1 MKQKYIIDTFKGVSF
16 LVILLMIAAYDQ
28 WDNSTAWVYL
38 GLHGAYGIL
47 WVLKSRIFPD
57 KSWEQEVGMV
67 WGVLTAFGL
76 IAYWVAPWM
85 LISRGVECPP
95 WYLGMCVGM
104 NVFGVFLHFVTDMQ
118 KFTSLQLQPEKLITT
133 GMMSRVR
140 NLNYFGEFLIY
151 LSLALLALH
160 WVPLVILALFI
171 LVYWLPNM
179 RRKDQSLSRYSNFK
193 DYQDRTKFFIPFLL

>member
-95 WYLGMCVGM
+95 WYLAMCVGM
-104 NVFGVFLHFVTDMQ
+104 NVFGVLSHFVT
-118 KFTSLQLQPEKLITT
+118 TLI
-133 GMMSRVR
+133 
-140 NLNYFGEFLIY
+140 E
-151 LSLALLALH
+151 
-160 WVPLVILALFI
+160 
-171 LVYWLPNM
+171 
-179 RRKDQSLSRYSNFK
+179 
-193 DYQDRTKFFIPFLL
+193 